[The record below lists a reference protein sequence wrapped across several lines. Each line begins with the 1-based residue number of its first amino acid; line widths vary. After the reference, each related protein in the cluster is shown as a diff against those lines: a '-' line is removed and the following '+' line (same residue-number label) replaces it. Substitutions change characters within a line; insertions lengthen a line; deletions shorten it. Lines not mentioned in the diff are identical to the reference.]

1 MAIFWWGWCERSIG
15 TEGTLFSKPH
25 EGMLELPCTAWRAPS
40 PPVQPI
46 GLREVLKPPHLM
58 GKTGKTMVI
67 PCYTMVFCVLSI
79 QWFPAWWL
87 VEVQQVQRIAA
98 CPLKPLENTLLQI
111 RSGKPVQ
118 VISVVLQLGHFL
130 LRSPSLVLEDATKK
144 ECCDIRQGRVSAGLP
159 SENGRAWWRGRTL
172 KRKACERKHGG
183 FLFYKPTRF
192 IKIL

>member
-58 GKTGKTMVI
+58 GKTGETMVI

-87 VEVQQVQRIAA
+87 VEVSPTSPKNSRMSFETIGKYFAPDPFWQASASDISGAA
-98 CPLKPLENTLLQI
+98 TGPFSPQKSIPGLGRCDEERVLRHPAGSSIGRPAI
-111 RSGKPVQ
+111 RKRRGLVKGTHTQ
-118 VISVVLQLGHFL
+118 KKG
-130 LRSPSLVLEDATKK
+130 LRKK
-144 ECCDIRQGRVSAGLP
+144 ARRCS
-159 SENGRAWWRGRTL
+159 
-172 KRKACERKHGG
+172 
-183 FLFYKPTRF
+183 
-192 IKIL
+192 IL